1 MTTQSKPRCRLIG
14 TDSNVF
20 ALAGQ
25 VKKTLVR
32 AGQHDKAKEFED
44 KLLRCGSYDEALN
57 LMREYVEV
65 Y

>member
-1 MTTQSKPRCRLIG
+1 MTVQHKPRCKLAG
-14 TDSNVF
+14 TDGNVF

-32 AGQHDKAKEFED
+32 AGQHNKAKEFEY
-44 KLLRCGSYDEALN
+44 KLPQCGSYDEALN
-57 LMREYVEV
+57 LMREYVDV